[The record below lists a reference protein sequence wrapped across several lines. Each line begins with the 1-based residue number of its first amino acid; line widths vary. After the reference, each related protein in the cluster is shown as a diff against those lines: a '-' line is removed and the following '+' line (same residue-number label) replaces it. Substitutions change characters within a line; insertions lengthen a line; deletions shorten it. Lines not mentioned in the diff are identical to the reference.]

1 MAPLFDYFLCTEPSK
16 STSSKTDINP
26 DFENSSDELF
36 GDISDNDRPYHP
48 EGDDEET
55 TSEDNLESPAHSDGQ
70 KITEQVEKNQISERN
85 EDVTEDSNLT
95 KKRKRNSTKW
105 KCNVQNKLQILVQ

>member
-1 MAPLFDYFLCTEPSK
+1 MCTEPSK

-36 GDISDNDRPYHP
+36 EDISDDDWTYHR
-48 EGDDEET
+48 EGEDEET
-55 TSEDNLESPAHSDGQ
+55 TSEDNLESPAHTDGQ

-85 EDVTEDSNLT
+85 EDIAEDSNLT
-95 KKRKRNSTKW
+95 KKRKGNPTKW
-105 KCNVQNKLQILVQ
+105 KRNVQKKLQIPVQ